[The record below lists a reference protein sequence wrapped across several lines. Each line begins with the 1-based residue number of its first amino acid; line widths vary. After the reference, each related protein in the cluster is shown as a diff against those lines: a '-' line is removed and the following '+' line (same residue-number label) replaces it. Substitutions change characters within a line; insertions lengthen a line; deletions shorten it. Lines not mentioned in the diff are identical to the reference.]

1 MRAIEGNI
9 KQSFSSSVTQDT
21 DLLHGRDAATMT
33 DSILPFKISTIF
45 TSTMALAANVLMV
58 VSIIKSKTLRKKW
71 STHFTV
77 SFLISSA
84 ASALSSMSVVVLSLI
99 DSSAE
104 EERTSSSVST
114 VLFGLLWT
122 FGISHYFTSCALA
135 LTRLM
140 AMMWPVKYQKLMS
153 SKVAGFLIV
162 LPWMLAALICIPAFC
177 GVMGKPDTKTV
188 EYKPGHT
195 RSENITAMAYMA
207 TTVGGP
213 VLTACSAYVAMFIQA
228 SRSQSATSFHE
239 HHNSHHISQ
248 WKNGITRALLA
259 NIIIHISC
267 NIPHAICHAVDSFNR
282 DHVLKAAIHF
292 MCTVQFMLDP
302 LMFFIF
308 AQEYRKASLEL
319 LNLTFRRGQ
328 RSTPA
333 SSESYGA
340 SKRFRV
346 TLVQNTQD
354 L

>member
-1 MRAIEGNI
+1 MEGNTM
-9 KQSFSSSVTQDT
+9 QSSSSSPVSQDT
-21 DLLHGRDAATMT
+21 ESLHGRDAATMT
-33 DSILPFKISTIF
+33 DSILHFKISICLANVV
-45 TSTMALAANVLMV
+45 ALAANAFMV
-58 VSIIKSKTLRKKW
+58 VSIIKSKTLRKKR
-71 STHFTV
+71 STHFIV
-77 SFLISSA
+77 SFLLSSA
-84 ASALSSMSVVVLSLI
+84 ASALGSMDAVVLSLI
-99 DSSAE
+99 DSSVE
-104 EERTSSSVST
+104 EEKTSSSAWST
-114 VLFGLLWT
+114 VLFGLVWT

-162 LPWMLAALICIPAFC
+162 LPWMLAALICIPAFF
-177 GVMGKPDTKTV
+177 GVMGKPDTKTL

-195 RSENITAMAYMA
+195 RSENVTAMAYMA

-228 SRSQSATSFHE
+228 SRSQSATRSHE
-239 HHNSHHISQ
+239 HHNNHRISQ

-259 NIIIHISC
+259 SIIIHVSC
-267 NIPHAICHAVDSFNR
+267 NIPHVICHAVDSFNN

-292 MCTVQFMLDP
+292 IYTVQFILDP

-319 LNLTFRRGQ
+319 LNPTFRRGQ

-346 TLVQNTQD
+346 TLAQNTQD